1 MNRVTQKVNVMIRHR
16 LPRIKDSLQFLK
28 QCGYDI
34 NYVLDI
40 GVHSGTP
47 WLQRN
52 LPDAH
57 YVLIEPDANH
67 NDLIHK
73 NYKNFSYELIN
84 VALGNE
90 ENKSAKLSLIHE
102 GESYEYESKITTLDS
117 LDINPK
123 AYNGNSLIKIDV
135 DGYELDILQGGV
147 NACRE
152 FDLVVIEA
160 QTPYMGQLINR
171 IQDMNFELWDVVNMD
186 YAYGN
191 LHQVDLIFKKQDFIM
206 PKINEY
212 PKYDSFRQ
220 GSEYYDYKGD

>member
-1 MNRVTQKVNVMIRHR
+1 MIRHR

-28 QCGYDI
+28 QSGYDVK
-34 NYVLDI
+34 YVLDI

-57 YVLIEPDANH
+57 YVLIEPDTNH
-67 NDLIHK
+67 NDLIHE
-73 NYKNFSYELIN
+73 NYKNYSYELVN

-90 ENKSAKLSLIHE
+90 INENVELSLINE
-102 GESYEYESKITTLDS
+102 GQSYEYESNIATLDS
-117 LDINPK
+117 LEINPK

-147 NACRE
+147 KTCRE
-152 FDLVVIEA
+152 FDLLIVEA

-171 IQDMNFELWDVVNMD
+171 IQDMDFELWDVVNMD

-191 LHQVDLIFKKQDFIM
+191 LHQVDLIFKKQDFVM
-206 PKINEY
+206 PKIEDY

-220 GSEYYDYKGD
+220 GSEYYDYNEGK

>member
-1 MNRVTQKVNVMIRHR
+1 MIRHR

-28 QCGYDI
+28 QGGY
-34 NYVLDI
+34 NVKYVLDI

-67 NDLIHK
+67 NDLIHE
-73 NYKNFSYELIN
+73 NYKNYSYELVN

-90 ENKSAKLSLIHE
+90 INENVELSLINE
-102 GESYEYESKITTLDS
+102 GKNYEYYSNITTLDS
-117 LDINPK
+117 LVIDPK
-123 AYNGNSLIKIDV
+123 SHGGNSLIKIDV
-135 DGYELDILQGGV
+135 DGYELDILQGGIET
-147 NACRE
+147 CRQ
-152 FDLVVIEA
+152 FDLVVVEA
-160 QTPYMGQLINR
+160 QLPYMSKLIDI
-171 IQDMNFELWDVVNMD
+171 IQDIGFNLWDVVNID

-206 PKINEY
+206 PRIEQY
-212 PKYDSFRQ
+212 PHYDSFRQ
-220 GSEYYDYKGD
+220 GSEYYDYKKESK